1 LVNLK
6 SAAPEK
12 FGPVKT
18 FFYRLWAEPS
28 VDPMHRRIAAEV
40 PIDRGSLLD
49 VGCGAGKLDRL
60 IAAARPNLHVVG
72 LDSSEPMI
80 RAARKRAALPNLE
93 FRLGTVEQTGFS
105 TEFDFAITV
114 LSFHHWE
121 EPEKT
126 IAAIHRALVP
136 GGRFWIYEMDPD
148 ASAEAIRADRAPLL
162 GFLRIPIGLQRR
174 MAREHGFS
182 LREVDSVVRPV
193 VARTPFREL
202 RVTRNGSMLRLELS
216 VENRR
221 VSIKK
226 VSGGDLTP

>member
-1 LVNLK
+1 VNLK
-6 SAAPEK
+6 SAAPER

-40 PIDRGSLLD
+40 PIDRGNLLD

-60 IAAARPNLHVVG
+60 IAVARPNLHVVG

-93 FRLGTVEQTGFS
+93 FRLGTVEQSGFS
-105 TEFDFAITV
+105 SEFDFAITV

-193 VARTPFREL
+193 VAKTPFREL
-202 RVTRNGSMLRLELS
+202 RVTRTGSMLRLELS
-216 VENRR
+216 GENRQ
-221 VSIKK
+221 VSMTRM
-226 VSGGDLTP
+226 SGGDLTP

>member
-1 LVNLK
+1 
-6 SAAPEK
+6 
-12 FGPVKT
+12 
-18 FFYRLWAEPS
+18 
-28 VDPMHRRIAAEV
+28 
-40 PIDRGSLLD
+40 
-49 VGCGAGKLDRL
+49 
-60 IAAARPNLHVVG
+60 
-72 LDSSEPMI
+72 
-80 RAARKRAALPNLE
+80 
-93 FRLGTVEQTGFS
+93 VEQTDFS

-182 LREVDSVVRPV
+182 LPEVDSVVRPV
-193 VARTPFREL
+193 VAKTPFREL
-202 RVTRNGSMLRLELS
+202 RVTRTGSMLRLELS

-221 VSIKK
+221 VSVTK